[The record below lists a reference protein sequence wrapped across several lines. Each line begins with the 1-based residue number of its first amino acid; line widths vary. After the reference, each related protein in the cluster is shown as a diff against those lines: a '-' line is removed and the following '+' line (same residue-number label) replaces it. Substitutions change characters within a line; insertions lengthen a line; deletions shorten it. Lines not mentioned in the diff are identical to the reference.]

1 MKGMVD
7 SFNVSVAAG
16 ILMHHA
22 VCDRKSH
29 LGQSYANC
37 PVNKA
42 EDEVSSSERIMETPI
57 SQLRVEVGETV
68 VGEQVGNEVTQ
79 LENEMEVNPEV
90 VPNIMGSNIQN
101 VDNSTM
107 GLMDTCDPFLAEIM
121 QNEILG
127 TTPIEHVPHE
137 VSEVVALEATNL
149 HGPYDDTLH
158 GMEPRGGVGLRTTWK
173 KRARMQRDHSF
184 AMPLTTF
191 VGVSSR
197 RKRSL
202 HAEDE
207 TDYNTDEEPCRKK
220 QIISGVTSL
229 DNSVSAEAAW
239 QLRRK
244 TRIRLG
250 MQGRFGVARQ
260 GYGGGLALLWDSGV
274 TLNIESYSQHHID
287 AKVIQEDGLQWRL
300 TGFYGHPKVA
310 LRGNYCEGMADRS
323 LPQMA
328 AFQGALS
335 DCSLHDLG
343 CKIRRSSTAT
353 GSRSLPRDRKPSR
366 RFCLPRN
373 PHLQLLFDSKTPSLD
388 RSHQDLSI
396 ATKIGRIQH
405 CTCPHAPLEVSGSSA
420 TRARAP
426 TRRPSPPRAPTRIHA
441 PHACSFSYLPLSLS
455 VHNDVFH
462 ERTKHIE
469 IDCHFIRHHLQ
480 QSALYLLSVPSKD
493 QLADVFTKS
502 HPLSSYS
509 QHGLPWTR
517 LHMVQSAWP
526 WHTGSSS
533 VR

>member
-1 MKGMVD
+1 MRFTQSKRVPRNDVGVGVD
-7 SFNVSVAAG
+7 
-16 ILMHHA
+16 
-22 VCDRKSH
+22 R
-29 LGQSYANC
+29 
-37 PVNKA
+37 A

-239 QLRRK
+239 QLRR
-244 TRIRLG
+244 
-250 MQGRFGVARQ
+250 
-260 GYGGGLALLWDSGV
+260 
-274 TLNIESYSQHHID
+274 SQ
-287 AKVIQEDGLQWRL
+287 
-300 TGFYGHPKVA
+300 
-310 LRGNYCEGMADRS
+310 
-323 LPQMA
+323 
-328 AFQGALS
+328 
-335 DCSLHDLG
+335 
-343 CKIRRSSTAT
+343 
-353 GSRSLPRDRKPSR
+353 
-366 RFCLPRN
+366 
-373 PHLQLLFDSKTPSLD
+373 
-388 RSHQDLSI
+388 
-396 ATKIGRIQH
+396 
-405 CTCPHAPLEVSGSSA
+405 
-420 TRARAP
+420 
-426 TRRPSPPRAPTRIHA
+426 
-441 PHACSFSYLPLSLS
+441 
-455 VHNDVFH
+455 
-462 ERTKHIE
+462 
-469 IDCHFIRHHLQ
+469 
-480 QSALYLLSVPSKD
+480 
-493 QLADVFTKS
+493 
-502 HPLSSYS
+502 
-509 QHGLPWTR
+509 
-517 LHMVQSAWP
+517 
-526 WHTGSSS
+526 
-533 VR
+533 